1 MGPLAVRPES
11 QGTGVGKEVVRA
23 GVDWLRREGSRVIGL
38 ETMPRTMDNIG
49 FYSTLGLVPG
59 RLTLTVTVEAA
70 TAERPATMLGRLSR
84 PAQADA
90 IAECRAL
97 VNEIMPGYDFTRE
110 LLLTDHLALGDTV
123 LLRDGDQ
130 LAGFALC
137 HTAPLVEGRSR
148 DELRVLKLV
157 LARTRDL
164 EVMVRLLAD
173 YARRSGTRRVAIR
186 VQGEYID
193 AYQKLMALG
202 ARVRWTDLRMAV
214 AGAAETR
221 AAEGIV
227 WSNWEV

>member
-1 MGPLAVRPES
+1 
-11 QGTGVGKEVVRA
+11 
-23 GVDWLRREGSRVIGL
+23 
-38 ETMPRTMDNIG
+38 
-49 FYSTLGLVPG
+49 
-59 RLTLTVTVEAA
+59 
-70 TAERPATMLGRLSR
+70 
-84 PAQADA
+84 
-90 IAECRAL
+90 
-97 VNEIMPGYDFTRE
+97 
-110 LLLTDHLALGDTV
+110 
-123 LLRDGDQ
+123 LRDGDQ